1 MNKGLLSFFFIFT
14 ALIMGA
20 LYYTDIIQSPFISV
34 LNKIKTNYH
43 ASSEY
48 VEKQIQKHLF
58 QAKHIEELNEKIKKY
73 ENNCLIIEQL
83 SYDINNLFLESF
95 SDLKIDPDVELVR
108 TISYQKFG
116 DLNRVWLEVND
127 YNASK
132 IYGLVYNNLVA
143 GIVIS
148 QNDRP
153 LGLLNSDL
161 KSSYAVYV
169 GAQNAPGIIHGNNS
183 NHLIVKFIPAWF
195 LINEG
200 DKVIT
205 SGLDEIFFQGLNVGV
220 VISVTKSQGYQ
231 SAVVEP
237 FYKANAPNY
246 FHMIK
251 KVK

>member
-1 MNKGLLSFFFIFT
+1 MNKGLFSFFFIFT
-14 ALIMGA
+14 TLVVGA
-20 LYYTDIIQSPFISV
+20 LYYTDVIQSPFISV
-34 LNKIKTNYH
+34 LNKVKTNYH
-43 ASSEY
+43 TSSEF
-48 VEKQIQKHLF
+48 IQKQAFQHFF
-58 QAKHIEELNEKIKKY
+58 QAEHIAELSEKIKKY
-73 ENNCLIIEQL
+73 ENSSLVTKQL
-83 SYDINNLFLESF
+83 TNDLNNLFLESR
-95 SDLKIDPDVELVR
+95 SELKVNPEVELVR

-132 IYGLVYNNLVA
+132 IHGLVYNNLVA

-148 QNDRP
+148 QNNRP
-153 LGLLNSDL
+153 LGLLNSDV

-169 GAQNAPGIIHGNNS
+169 GSQFAPGIVHGNNS
-183 NHLIVKFIPAWF
+183 EHLVVKFIPAWF

-205 SGLDEIFFQGLNVGV
+205 SGLDQIFFQGLDVGV
-220 VISVTKSQGYQ
+220 VLSITKSQGYQ
-231 SAVVEP
+231 SAIVEP
-237 FYKANAPNY
+237 FYKSNTPNY

>member
-1 MNKGLLSFFFIFT
+1 MNKGLLSFFLIFT
-14 ALIMGA
+14 ALITGA
-20 LYYTDIIQSPFISV
+20 LYYTDVIQSPFISV

-43 ASSEY
+43 TSSEFI
-48 VEKQIQKHLF
+48 EIQVKKHFF
-58 QAKHIEELNEKIKKY
+58 QAEHIAELSEKIKKY
-73 ENNCLIIEQL
+73 ENSCLIIEQL
-83 SYDINNLFLESF
+83 SYDLNNLFLESH
-95 SDLKIDPDVELVR
+95 SELKVEPNVELVR

-116 DLNRVWLEVND
+116 DLNRVWLEIND
-127 YNASK
+127 YNSSK
-132 IYGLVYNNLVA
+132 IHGLVYNNLVA

-148 QNDRP
+148 QNGRP

-161 KSSYAVYV
+161 KSSYAVFV
-169 GAQNAPGIIHGNNS
+169 GAQNAPGIVHGNNS

-205 SGLDEIFFQGLNVGV
+205 SGLDEIFFEGLDVGV
-220 VISVTKSQGYQ
+220 VVSVTKSQGYQ